1 MGSLFFNKV
10 AGALLAIFLVVLGLS
25 TLAES
30 LFHTEGPET
39 PAYPVDLAA
48 LQPAAPEEEETGPP
62 DFGVLL
68 AGADIS
74 AGERVARRCASCHT
88 FEEGGADGTGPHLWG
103 VIGREVAE
111 VDGFN
116 YSQAMREYAQGGT
129 EWMYQNMNDYLASPR
144 NYVPGTA
151 MSFAG
156 LRDQADRINIIA
168 YMRSLSNDPEPLPE
182 PLESGAP
189 AGGADDQAEASEPAE
204 TMDETMGEPATDGDG
219 EASES
224 MSDAAPDGEAEAEPQ
239 DG

>member
-25 TLAES
+25 TLAET

-48 LQPAAPEEEETGPP
+48 LQPAAAEEEEDTGPP

-103 VIGREVAE
+103 VIGRDVAA

-129 EWMYQNMNDYLASPR
+129 EWMFQNVYDYLESPR

-156 LRDQADRINIIA
+156 LRDQTDRVNLIA
-168 YMRSLSNDPEPLPE
+168 YMRSLSNNPEPLPE
-182 PLESGAP
+182 PLESDEP
-189 AGGADDQAEASEPAE
+189 EEAAE
-204 TMDETMGEPATDGDG
+204 TMDDTMG
-219 EASES
+219 
-224 MSDAAPDGEAEAEPQ
+224 DAAPEGEVEGEPQ

>member
-25 TLAES
+25 TLAEG

-48 LQPAAPEEEETGPP
+48 LEPAAPEEEETGPP

-68 AGADIS
+68 AGADLS
-74 AGERVARRCASCHT
+74 AGERVARRCASCHI
-88 FEEGGADGTGPHLWG
+88 FEEGGADGTGPHMWG
-103 VIGREVAE
+103 VIGRDVAA

-116 YSQAMREYAQGGT
+116 YSSAMREYAEGGA
-129 EWMYQNMNDYLASPR
+129 EWMYQNMYDYLASPR

-156 LRDQADRINIIA
+156 LRDQTDRINIIA
-168 YMRSLSNDPEPLPE
+168 YMRTLSNDPEPLPE
-182 PLESGAP
+182 PLESGEA
-189 AGGADDQAEASEPAE
+189 AGAAEAGDEQAAASDATEAMDETTGEAAEPEGDAEAS
-204 TMDETMGEPATDGDG
+204 DATD
-219 EASES
+219 E
-224 MSDAAPDGEAEAEPQ
+224 AAPEAEPQ

>member
-25 TLAES
+25 TLAEG

-39 PAYPVDLAA
+39 PV
-48 LQPAAPEEEETGPP
+48 EEETGPP

-68 AGADIS
+68 AGADLS

-88 FEEGGADGTGPHLWG
+88 FEEGGADGTGPHMWG
-103 VIGREVAE
+103 VIGRDVAA

-116 YSQAMREYAQGGT
+116 YSSAMREYAEGGT
-129 EWMYQNMNDYLASPR
+129 EWMYQNMYDYLASPR

-168 YMRSLSNDPEPLPE
+168 YMRSLSNDPEPLPA
-182 PLESGAP
+182 PLESGEP
-189 AGGADDQAEASEPAE
+189 AGAGEAMDEASEATE
-204 TMDETMGEPATDGDG
+204 AMDETMGEPAPEGDA
-219 EASES
+219 EASEA
-224 MSDAAPDGEAEAEPQ
+224 MGDTAPDAEADAEPQ